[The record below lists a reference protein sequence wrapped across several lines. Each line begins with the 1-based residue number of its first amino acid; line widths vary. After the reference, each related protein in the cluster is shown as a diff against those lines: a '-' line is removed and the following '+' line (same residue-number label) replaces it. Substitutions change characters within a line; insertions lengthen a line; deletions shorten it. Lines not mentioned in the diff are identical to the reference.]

1 MRLLF
6 YTKLGLVLSVLS
18 ILAGAFVRATG
29 SGDGCGATW
38 PTCKGKI
45 IPTLADTSE
54 IIEFSH
60 RSVSGVLL
68 IVTLYIFINS
78 RKLEKNSI
86 ARTAVNYLT
95 FFVLF
100 EALIGAVIV
109 VFEWVGLNSSLPRII
124 AVPIHLVNTFGL
136 LASYVILYKIL
147 ENKLDSI
154 KNLWDRNFI
163 IISIF
168 FLLTGATG
176 SITALAD
183 VLYPSAS
190 FYEGFMDDFDKTSEL
205 LTRLRIFH
213 PIVSTILSIGLYIE
227 SKQLQERFNINTN
240 FLKFLIFAAI
250 FLGVTNVLSNIVL
263 FLSIFH
269 LAMADLLWI
278 TYIYVSCLLYTSP
291 SPRDRQ
297 KSRMPSSA

>member
-45 IPTLADTSE
+45 IPMLSDTSE

-68 IVTLYIFINS
+68 IVTMYIFINS
-78 RKLEKNSI
+78 RKLEKDSI
-86 ARTAVNYLT
+86 ARTVVNYLT

-154 KNLWDRNFI
+154 KNLWDRNFT

-190 FYEGFMDDFDKTSEL
+190 FYEGFLDDFDKTSEV

-227 SKQLQERFNINTN
+227 SKQLQARFNINTN

-250 FLGVTNVLSNIVL
+250 FLGVANVLSNIVL

-278 TYIYVSCLLYTSP
+278 TYIYVSLDKVKNNLATN
-291 SPRDRQ
+291 
-297 KSRMPSSA
+297 

>member
-1 MRLLF
+1 MRLIF
-6 YTKLGLVLSVLS
+6 FTKLGLVLSVLS

-45 IPTLADTSE
+45 IPALSDTSE

-60 RSVSGVLL
+60 RSISGVLL
-68 IVTLYIFINS
+68 IVTIYIFVNS
-78 RKLEKNSI
+78 RKLEKDSI

-136 LASYVILYKIL
+136 LASYIILYKIL
-147 ENKLDSI
+147 ENKLDNI

-163 IISIF
+163 IISIL

-190 FYEGFMDDFDKTSEL
+190 FYEGFLDDFDKTSEL

-213 PIVSTILSIGLYIE
+213 PIVSIILSIGLYIE
-227 SKQLQERFNINTN
+227 SKQLQERYNINTN

-278 TYIYVSCLLYTSP
+278 TYIYVSLDKVKNNLPTN
-291 SPRDRQ
+291 
-297 KSRMPSSA
+297 